1 MNNIFEVKDRVQQE
15 ALVSHNKAGGFSTLA
30 MCTGAGKSRC
40 GVLRAQEVVES
51 NPNARILL
59 GCFTEDQRDNVW
71 KEEFATWGASD
82 IYENNVVERVC
93 YASLSKI
100 IQQEFDLCIFDEFH
114 HITENHILFFE
125 ANNIKSI
132 LGLTATPPEDK
143 LKKEIIA
150 TVAPISFVYPVEQGI
165 KDGVVA
171 PYDIAVVYVD
181 LEAKERTVEA
191 GSKAKPFKQTELAAY
206 TYWDQR
212 YTEETTARQE
222 FVKEN
227 LWPLGW
233 SDNPQYKDPIRI
245 ETHKKTLEPLLKKEA
260 MMSAKVMKSMSKR
273 TRLIYNSH
281 QKAKFIRRL
290 KEEFCEPES
299 RYLFFLGSIEQCNL
313 LFPGRSF
320 HSQTDATAFEK
331 FKNEEY
337 NVMAAVKAVNEG
349 SNIKNLDYGIIGQL
363 NSKELDVIQRIGRV
377 IRIREGH
384 RGKIIIL
391 VLKGTRDEEWFNKA
405 IKNMKSFISIKK
417 YTPETFFEDFRQQR
431 LFI

>member
-1 MNNIFEVKDRVQQE
+1 MNIFEIKDRIQQE
-15 ALVSHNKAGGFSTLA
+15 ALRTHIQAGGFSTLA

-40 GVLRAQEVVES
+40 GVLRAQQVVRE
-51 NPNARILL
+51 NPEARILL

-71 KEEFATWGASD
+71 RDEFKEWGALD
-82 IYENNVVERVC
+82 IYEKNVVEKVC

-114 HITENHILFFE
+114 HITENHVLFFE
-125 ANNIKSI
+125 SNKIKSI
-132 LGLTATPPEDK
+132 LGLTATPPEDRV
-143 LKKEIIA
+143 KKEIISI
-150 TVAPISFVYPVEQGI
+150 VAPISFIYPVEQGI

-181 LEAKERTVEA
+181 LESKERTVEA

-206 TYWDQR
+206 TYWDER
-212 YTEETTARQE
+212 YTKEVAEKQE

-233 SDNPQYKDPIRI
+233 SDNPQYRDPIRL

-260 MMSAKVMKSMSKR
+260 MLSAKVMKSMSKR
-273 TRLIYNSH
+273 TRLIFDSH
-281 QKAKFIRRL
+281 QKMKFVKRL
-290 KEEFCEPES
+290 KEEYCQPES
-299 RYLFFLGSIEQCNL
+299 RYLFFLGSIAQCNT
-313 LFPGRSF
+313 LFPNRCF
-320 HSQTDATAFEK
+320 HSQTDSTAFEK
-331 FKNEEY
+331 FKSGEY

-349 SNIKNLDYGIIGQL
+349 TNIKNLDQGIIGQL

-377 IRIREGH
+377 IRVREGH

-391 VLKGTRDEEWFNKA
+391 VLKNTRDEEWFNKA
-405 IKNMKSFISIKK
+405 IKNMKSFINIKK
-417 YTPETFFEDFRQQR
+417 YTEETFFADFYQQK
-431 LFI
+431 LFS